1 MRPYYLDKYP
11 NVFKP
16 LKVKNSKTPFKNR
29 VMCSPNGIPWYFGF
43 NGRDQLNEYG
53 IDYFAELAR
62 GGTAAVNLLL
72 FFSNDENALYA
83 PVLANGNHQR
93 MHMMQRA
100 VHAYGAKSF
109 VELCHAGRCAV
120 GMGMQDDPIL
130 ASTSGVYQGNTIK
143 GMDEADMQKV
153 IDQHVRISLDAKRS
167 GFDGIQLHFA
177 HGWLA
182 HDFLSPLSNK
192 RTDEYGGS
200 VENRVRFP
208 LRIVKAIREA
218 VGDDMIIELRLDGWD
233 GIEGGITPEDA
244 AQQILLFQDYID
256 MAHLSCGTRLDNRT
270 RAMMIPTYMIER
282 QHNVWTSE
290 IVKNTP
296 GINIPIG
303 VVGYISTAEE
313 CEDILASGKADYVLL
328 ARSFTADPDWLQK
341 SKEGREEDIRPCIH
355 CNYCID
361 HGRRKALF
369 KDNEL
374 ALVEKPKNDS
384 GCAVN
389 PFACQG
395 ISRKFLPAPTRKKKV
410 AVVGGGVAGCTAA
423 LAAADHGHSVTLYEG
438 SQNLGGQIRLTDEV
452 PFKADLKAYHEYLEC
467 QVKKHPNIDL
477 KLGVHA
483 TPELIS
489 ESDVDTAVI
498 AIGAKQRKSDIPGS
512 SKAIPAMGAFH
523 HPEKYGDNVV
533 IIGGGHVGV
542 ELAIYI
548 SDGKRKI
555 TVIEQSEY
563 ILPTAELSVRV
574 SLLNEAKK
582 QNIVLLES
590 TKAVRIEENGVVVK
604 TASGEEKTLPSD
616 TTVLAI
622 GTEALVEEREQFRY
636 VATDVIY
643 AGDVID
649 DGLLDLPHAAETG
662 FNAGFSI

>member
-11 NVFKP
+11 HVFEP
-16 LKVKNSKTPFKNR
+16 LYVKNSKTPFKNR
-29 VMCSPNGIPWYFGF
+29 IMCSPNGIPWYFGF
-43 NGRDQLNEYG
+43 NGHGQINEYG
-53 IDYFAELAR
+53 IDYYAELAK

-72 FFSNDENALYA
+72 FFSNSPYTQNAPCIA
-83 PVLANGNHQR
+83 DGNHQR

-100 VHAYGAKSF
+100 VHTYGAKSF

-120 GMGMQDDPIL
+120 SMGLPDETIF
-130 ASTSGVYQGNTIK
+130 ASTSGEYQGRAIK
-143 GMDEADMQKV
+143 GLDENDMQKV
-153 IDQHVRISLDAKRS
+153 IDQHVSIALDAKRS
-167 GFDGIQLHFA
+167 GFDGVQLHFA

-233 GIEGGITPEDA
+233 GLEGGITPEDA
-244 AQQILLFQDYID
+244 AQQILLFQEYVD
-256 MAHLSCGTRLDNRT
+256 MAHVSCGTRLDNRT

-282 QHNVWTSE
+282 QHNVWASE

-296 GINIPIG
+296 GIKIPIG

-313 CEDILASGKADYVLL
+313 CEEIIAAGKADYVLL
-328 ARSFTADPDWLQK
+328 ARSFTADPNWVQK
-341 SKEGREEDIRPCIH
+341 SKEGKEEDICPCIH

-369 KDNEL
+369 KNNEL
-374 ALVEKPKNDS
+374 GLVDKPKNDS

-395 ISRKFLPAPTRKKKV
+395 ISRKFLPKPTIMKKV
-410 AVVGGGVAGCTAA
+410 AVVGGGVAGMTAA
-423 LAAADHGHSVTLYEG
+423 LAAANHGHSVTLYEA
-438 SQNLGGQIRLTDEV
+438 SKNLGGQIRLTDEV
-452 PFKADLKAYHEYLEC
+452 PFKKDLKAYHEYLAR
-467 QVKKHPNIDL
+467 QVRKHPNIDL
-477 KLGVHA
+477 KMEVRA
-483 TPELIS
+483 TPDMIS
-489 ESDVDTAVI
+489 ESNVDTAII
-498 AIGAKQRKSDIPGS
+498 AIGAKQRPSDIPGS
-512 SKAIPAMGAFH
+512 RHAIPAMGAFH
-523 HPEKYGDNVV
+523 HPERYGNEVV

-542 ELAIYI
+542 EIAIYL
-548 SDGKRKI
+548 SDGRRKI
-555 TVIEQSEY
+555 TVVEQSEY
-563 ILPTAELSVRV
+563 MLPTAELSVRV

-582 QNIVLLES
+582 NNVTLLENA
-590 TKAVRIEENGVVVK
+590 KAVEITEKDVAVEVNGELVRF
-604 TASGEEKTLPSD
+604 ASDS
-616 TTVLAI
+616 TVLAI
-622 GTEALVEEREQFRY
+622 GTVALREARDTFQY

-643 AGDVID
+643 AGDVLD